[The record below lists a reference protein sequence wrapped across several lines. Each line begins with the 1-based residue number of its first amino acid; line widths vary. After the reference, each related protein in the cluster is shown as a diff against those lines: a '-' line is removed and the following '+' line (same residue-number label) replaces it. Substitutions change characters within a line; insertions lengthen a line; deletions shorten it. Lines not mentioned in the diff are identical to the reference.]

1 MKLIDYC
8 TKMPKED
15 KMNEGHKFPFNAC
28 QLLCSLN
35 GFNINRI
42 LLMEDNEND
51 NQEKQDEKEEEEK
64 KEEKKEEEKKEE
76 DKKEEDKKDED
87 KKEEDKKEEKK
98 R

>member
-1 MKLIDYC
+1 
-8 TKMPKED
+8 MPKED
-15 KMNEGHKFPFNAC
+15 NQQIGHKFPFNAC
-28 QLLCSLN
+28 ELLCSLN

-76 DKKEEDKKDED
+76 DKKYEDKKD
-87 KKEEDKKEEKK
+87 
-98 R
+98 

>member
-15 KMNEGHKFPFNAC
+15 KINEGHKFPFNAC
-28 QLLCSLN
+28 ELLCSLN

-51 NQEKQDEKEEEEK
+51 NQEK
-64 KEEKKEEEKKEE
+64 
-76 DKKEEDKKDED
+76 
-87 KKEEDKKEEKK
+87 K